1 MSNIEEIKSYWEE
14 QAKIYGSNPN
24 ATTQDTFLRKIEIN
38 YICEF
43 LSRFDTPLKVLDI
56 GCGNGYS
63 TLQYKK
69 RVNIHNYVGADYS
82 EKMIENARRELEKE
96 ELSEVEFKVMDVM
109 KLSEY
114 NEKFDIIISD
124 RCLINLGGSENRKKA
139 ITEIFRSLYKSGK
152 YLLIENFIE
161 GQIEFN
167 KLREQQGL
175 AEIQV
180 RWHNSF
186 FSQDEL
192 KRSIKNYFIIDRFE
206 NISSLY
212 YLATR
217 VIYSKICK
225 IENREPDYDNKIYEV
240 ASELPFIGNFGPVCA
255 CVLER
260 KS

>member
-1 MSNIEEIKSYWEE
+1 MTNLKKIKSYWEE
-14 QAKIYGSNPN
+14 QAKIYGSDPS
-24 ATTQDTFLRKIEIN
+24 ATTQDVFLRKIEIN
-38 YICEF
+38 YICDF
-43 LSRFDTPLKVLDI
+43 LSGFDTPLKVLDI

-69 RVNIHNYVGADYS
+69 RVNIHSYVGADYS
-82 EKMIENARRELEKE
+82 EKMIQNAKRELKKE
-96 ELSEVEFKVMDVM
+96 ELSGVVFKVMDVM

-114 NEKFDIIISD
+114 KEKFDIIISD
-124 RCLINLGGSENRKKA
+124 RCLINLGGSENRRKA
-139 ITEIFRSLYKSGK
+139 VSEIFKCLYKSGK

-175 AEIQV
+175 DEIQV

-186 FSQDEL
+186 FSKDEL
-192 KRSIKNYFIIDRFE
+192 ERVIKNYFIMDRFE

-217 VIYSKICK
+217 VIYSKICM
-225 IENREPDYDNKIYEV
+225 IEEREPDYENKIYEV